1 MKNLKR
7 KESIIASLDIGS
19 MEVRAVI
26 GQVFESNIDIIGVG
40 RASSNGLRKG
50 IVVNIDDT
58 TKAIHEA
65 IEAAELMAGTDVST
79 VHLGIAGSHIN
90 SFDSR
95 GMVAIQGKE
104 IRSIDIQRV
113 MDASQTISVP
123 SDRNVIH
130 IISKGFKVDDQEGIS
145 DPIGMSG
152 VRLESSVHIV
162 TANRTALQNVLK
174 CCQKA
179 GLKVE
184 SIALNT
190 LASANFLLN
199 TDEKNLGV
207 GLVDIGE
214 ETTNIILYT
223 KGELAFTTVLP
234 IGANSIT
241 NDIAIVL
248 KTPLS
253 DAEKLKCQFG
263 CAMPNLIMK
272 GETLD
277 IPGVGDRPKRN
288 IQREHFCEVIEPRVE
303 EIFHLIQN
311 KIQKTSLASQLASG
325 IVLTGG
331 GSQLDGLVEMG
342 EFLFD
347 MPVRKASLQ
356 NIGGLKETVSC
367 PSFTMGIGLLLYG
380 LKEREKR
387 RLMSQPPL
395 TQWLKKSAQ
404 MLKCFLTRRKHVG
417 NR

>member
-1 MKNLKR
+1 MKKFKR
-7 KESIIASLDIGS
+7 KESIIASLDIGN

-26 GQVFESNIDIIGVG
+26 GQVFESNVDIIGVG

-65 IEAAELMAGTDVST
+65 IEAAELMAGTNVST
-79 VHLGIAGSHIN
+79 VYVGIAGCHIN

-95 GMVAIQGKE
+95 GMVAVQGKE
-104 IRSIDIQRV
+104 IRPIDIQRV
-113 MDASQTISVP
+113 MDASQAVSVP

-130 IISKGFKVDDQEGIS
+130 IVSKGFKVDDQEGIS

-184 SIALNT
+184 SLVLNT
-190 LASANFLLN
+190 LASANFLLS
-199 TDEKNLGV
+199 TDEQNLGV
-207 GLVDIGE
+207 GLVDIGG
-214 ETTNIILYT
+214 ETTNILLYT

-241 NDIAIVL
+241 NDVAIVL
-248 KTPLS
+248 KTPPA

-263 CAMPNLIMK
+263 CAMPNLVME
-272 GETLD
+272 GEKLD
-277 IPGVGDRPKRN
+277 ILGVGGRPQQD
-288 IQREHFCEVIEPRVE
+288 IQRRYLCEIIEPRVE
-303 EIFHLIQN
+303 EMLHFIQN
-311 KIQKTSLASQLASG
+311 KIQKTGLASQLASG

-331 GSQLDGLVEMG
+331 GSQLEGLVEMG

-347 MPVRKASLQ
+347 MPVRKGHLQ

-380 LKEREKR
+380 LEEREKR
-387 RLMSQPPL
+387 GLRSQSRL
-395 TQWLKKSAQ
+395 TQWLKKISSVV
-404 MLKCFLTRRKHVG
+404 KNTF
-417 NR
+417 

>member
-7 KESIIASLDIGS
+7 KESIIAGLDIGN

-26 GQVFESNIDIIGVG
+26 GQVFESSIDIIGVG
-40 RASSNGLRKG
+40 QAHSNGLRKG

-65 IEAAELMAGTDVST
+65 IEAAELMAGTGVST
-79 VHLGIAGSHIN
+79 VYVGISGSHIN

-113 MDASQTISVP
+113 MDASQAVSVP

-130 IISKGFKVDDQEGIS
+130 IVSKGFKVDDQEGIS

-152 VRLESSVHIV
+152 IRLESSVHIV

-184 SIALNT
+184 SLASNT
-190 LASANFLLN
+190 LASANFLL
-199 TDEKNLGV
+199 TRDEQNLGV
-207 GLVDIGE
+207 GLVDIGG
-214 ETTNIILYT
+214 ETTNVILYA

-248 KTPLS
+248 KTPPLE
-253 DAEKLKCQFG
+253 AEKLKCQFG
-263 CAMPNLIMK
+263 CAMPNLVME
-272 GETLD
+272 GEKLD
-277 IPGVGDRPKRN
+277 VMSVGNRPKQS
-288 IQREHFCEVIEPRVE
+288 IQRRYLCEIIEPRVE
-303 EIFHLIQN
+303 EILHLIQN
-311 KIQKTSLASQLASG
+311 RIQKTSFAPQLSSG

-331 GSQLDGLVEMG
+331 GSQLDGLIEMG
-342 EFLFD
+342 EFLLD
-347 MPVRKASLQ
+347 MPVRKGHLQ

-380 LKEREKR
+380 LEERDKR
-387 RLMSQPPL
+387 NSKTQPNL
-395 TQWLKKSAQ
+395 TQWLKKISSAF
-404 MLKCFLTRRKHVG
+404 KGAF
-417 NR
+417 

>member
-40 RASSNGLRKG
+40 RASSHGLRKG

-79 VHLGIAGSHIN
+79 VYVGISGSHIN

-104 IRSIDIQRV
+104 IRSIDVQRV
-113 MDASQTISVP
+113 IDASQAVSVP

-190 LASANFLLN
+190 LASANFLLSA
-199 TDEKNLGV
+199 DEQSLGV

-248 KTPLS
+248 KTPLT

-263 CAMPNLIMK
+263 CAMPNLVME

-277 IPGVGDRPKRN
+277 ISSVGDRPKQD
-288 IQREHFCEVIEPRVE
+288 IQRKYLCEIIEPRAE

-347 MPVRKASLQ
+347 MPVRKGHLQ

-380 LKEREKR
+380 LEEREKR
-387 RLMSQPPL
+387 RFRSQPSL
-395 TQWLKKSAQ
+395 AQWLKKSAQ
-404 MLKCFLTRRKHVG
+404 LLKGFVTRRKHVG

>member
-19 MEVRAVI
+19 IEVRAI
-26 GQVFESNIDIIGVG
+26 IAQVFESNIDIIGVG
-40 RASSNGLRKG
+40 QAPSNGLRKG

-58 TKAIHEA
+58 TRAIHEA
-65 IEAAELMAGTDVST
+65 IESAELMAGTDIST
-79 VHLGIAGSHIN
+79 VYVGIAGSHIN

-104 IRSIDIQRV
+104 IRPIDVQRV
-113 MDASQTISVP
+113 MDASQAVSVP

-145 DPIGMSG
+145 DPVGMSG

-184 SIALNT
+184 SLALNT
-190 LASANFLLN
+190 LASANFLLSK
-199 TDEKNLGV
+199 DEQNLGV
-207 GLVDIGE
+207 GLIDIGE
-214 ETTNIILYT
+214 ETTNIIIYS
-223 KGELAFTTVLP
+223 KGELASTTVLP
-234 IGANSIT
+234 IGSNSIT

-248 KTPLS
+248 KTPLAE
-253 DAEKLKCQFG
+253 AEKLKCQFG
-263 CAMPNLIMK
+263 CAMSNLVME
-272 GETLD
+272 GEKLD
-277 IPGVGDRPKRN
+277 ISSVGDRPKQD
-288 IQREHFCEVIEPRVE
+288 IQRKYLCEIIEPRVE

-325 IVLTGG
+325 VVLTGG

-347 MPVRKASLQ
+347 MPVRRGHLQ

-380 LKEREKR
+380 LEEREKR
-387 RLMSQPPL
+387 RLRSQPRL
-395 TQWLKKSAQ
+395 TQWFKKISSAF
-404 MLKCFLTRRKHVG
+404 KNAF
-417 NR
+417 

>member
-1 MKNLKR
+1 MQKVKKQMRHLKR
-7 KESIIASLDIGS
+7 KESIITSLDIGS
-19 MEVRAVI
+19 TEVRALI
-26 GQVFESNIDIIGVG
+26 GQVFESSVDIIGVG
-40 RASSNGLRKG
+40 RSSSNGLRKG
-50 IVVNIDDT
+50 IVVNIDNA

-65 IEAAELMAGTDVST
+65 IEAAELMAGIDVST
-79 VHLGIAGSHIN
+79 VYVGISGSHIN

-104 IRSIDIQRV
+104 ICSIDIQRV
-113 MDASQTISVP
+113 MDASQAVSVP

-130 IISKGFKVDDQEGIS
+130 IIPKGFKVDDQEGIS

-184 SIALNT
+184 SLTLNT

-199 TDEKNLGV
+199 TDEQNLGV
-207 GLVDIGE
+207 GLIDIGE

-223 KGELAFTTVLP
+223 KGELAFTAVLP

-248 KTPLS
+248 KTPLT

-263 CAMPNLIMK
+263 CAMPNLVMD
-272 GETLD
+272 GEKLD
-277 IPGVGDRPKRN
+277 ISGVGDRPKQD
-288 IQREHFCEVIEPRVE
+288 IQRKYLCEIIEPRVE

-311 KIQKTSLASQLASG
+311 KIQKTGLTSQLASG

-347 MPVRKASLQ
+347 MPVRKSRLQ

-380 LKEREKR
+380 LEEREKR
-387 RLMSQPPL
+387 KMNPQPSL
-395 TQWLKKSAQ
+395 TQWFKKISSAF
-404 MLKCFLTRRKHVG
+404 KNAF
-417 NR
+417 